1 MGVPGLFS
9 FLRRRYPQICRPTE
23 KRREGQ
29 PRSDSDT
36 TDNLYIDMNHIIHS
50 CTHAYVAKDRPE
62 GLSRQQQLGGMAAY
76 LEALLDLLQPR
87 RVVLIAVDGVAPRA
101 KMNQQRTRRFLSAHI
116 SDIADGIERE
126 VRREMLSEA
135 GGAIV
140 IPEVTRFDSNI
151 ITPGTD
157 FMTEL
162 AQWLRQW
169 AADKAANDPRFK
181 HTTFIISDASEPG
194 EGEHKVMKFV
204 RHLKAQPGY
213 DPATRH
219 VVYGQDADLLL
230 LALLCHEPYFKVM
243 REDMQGGEA
252 ASSKAAMEAQM
263 TQEQQQLL
271 QLRPLSAV
279 AAALQQ
285 QQQPGTAD
293 LPPLPLVPQSCGGDS
308 SRSAVEPCSEHL
320 HMPCFET
327 VDIAVLREC
336 LQWEFS
342 ELVGPPGPPG
352 MYGSDEEDEVDDDIE
367 DSEADAESKV
377 DTVGA
382 EEGSEG
388 RDGLVKATAE
398 AGAAAAA
405 VAAASQAAAQ
415 ESNVAAGV
423 DTAAGADAAAAIH
436 AGAAEVQQSIHHAA
450 ADAAQADGVKA
461 NSRQPTPLPLQIG
474 AAAAAAAA
482 TSRLSPTELD
492 DLPEAVGDEDA
503 GDDESSDELGDLL
516 GLALHTNSSST
527 CRSRD
532 GHTASPAAEVAP
544 GVALVSAAALAAAA
558 GKAEEQQAVT
568 AAAAPTTQPAA
579 AAAAT
584 SAAGLR
590 LPPLLGLPPHLAKR
604 IVAEAGFEASAPAA
618 ADVQAAAAATAQ
630 PAKARQCS
638 TAADV
643 GTSIHTGAEPIA
655 DSTTVNAAVEA
666 AVLTAAGGTAGR
678 VAAAA
683 ADKLP
688 SVAGSSSSSSSSS
701 REGPSE
707 AVQDAATANTAAD
720 GDEAAA
726 IQQSTDTRDTT
737 NSSSGS
743 SSRGGDKPAAAAK
756 VKQRSNDSITAGSS
770 TQRPP
775 KQRGKAGLSFERLLD
790 DLVVLS
796 FLAGNDFLP
805 NVPSIDIYDKPCGLD
820 LLFTAYKALL
830 LGMGGH
836 LTSGGT
842 INRSRL
848 VQLLV
853 FLARDEEAAY
863 KRWADYRRRRAQQR
877 HNEQAAAQQQLSS
890 LLDGGLSMGEL
901 PPGIDLDALL
911 SGLDPSVAEALGLSG
926 MSDKPPPPDLTTL
939 SPGQLCEELAGRVA
953 ARVKERLMGGD
964 PWAQDPICM
973 DLPGYRQRYYEARFP
988 ELLEEFEGDVDRVAA
1003 RVAWD
1008 YMQGI
1013 SWLLRYYTCGPAALQ
1028 WQQHGQPAA
1037 AAAAAAGQQQL
1048 VTLRET
1054 TAEEEEEE
1062 GQEDEAEGDES
1073 SEEGS
1078 AATEEEEEHMQDVL
1092 SGSVQQE
1099 SGGSLKAAA
1108 AAEAT
1113 PAAAELQADAVAGS
1127 AAVTDTGADAGAAAA
1142 AAESMES
1149 SSDGDD
1155 DLMALLLGSEVATQ
1169 PEQQQQQQQ
1178 QQQQNGGITSH
1189 ATASNISGSDMI
1201 SNSAV
1206 KTEASARQCSSS
1218 SSFQDKQVAAK
1229 DSSPGKG
1236 KAASPY
1242 CQSNAGM
1249 AKVKRGSNS
1258 SSRKKSKSASSSSSE
1273 AAAGIEGA
1281 SWTWCY
1287 PHHYAPLRQD
1297 LAKAKLWQKQQR
1309 GSRQQDFSA
1318 PPVQLSRSLSNPH
1331 SCTLQQ
1337 WAPPGGPVRPLLQL
1351 MCVLPAKSVG
1361 DALPAVLANLIVL
1374 AENMDEDDGSSSSAS
1389 KARQRQQQRLGQV
1402 QGSKA
1407 ARKAARRQRQAAAA
1421 AKVQGLSGLDVL
1433 AALGEDGEV
1442 ALLGSGDEKDAAT
1455 AAAAADEDGVEDE
1468 AAAATAW
1475 GEGDGEATAAAAAAG
1490 AAGQYD
1496 TWGAAVSSAAAA
1508 NGAAAAAA
1516 EYSALLGFELSSDAD
1531 VDELRLA
1538 QQLAATFPS
1547 NVEPLV
1553 DLTGKRWLHT
1563 GVVRLPMAQLQLIAA
1578 VLQAALALQQSSR
1591 GLSSA
1596 ELLRN
1601 SFRPAAVVATAAAA
1615 AAAAA
1620 ADAGASRASSAET
1633 AASNDGVSLSPAV
1646 DAAPAA
1652 AAAAAAAAG
1661 ETEAAS
1667 GCGSSNSSAQ
1677 PQNVWALLL
1686 RTAEEQPQA
1695 SSSASTAVAAASV
1708 DPGVANSAAAAAA
1721 AAARLGALGLLL
1733 GHRGALSSIPSST
1746 LQCLPQRQQQ
1756 QQQQQG
1762 QPVIDAALDLAGL
1775 PVPEHSCCLLPG
1787 AEPPHLT
1794 VTPAVWR
1801 HVAAGFASSISYA
1814 EKVLGIRSSSNSE
1827 AAAEGDGSRGGFSG
1841 RGGGGGFSGRGRS
1854 GRAGGAGERG
1864 RGGRDVRYG
1873 GRRGSSSSSYGAGAG
1888 SSRTGD
1894 AGGAA
1899 GYAAYG
1905 ASQQQQQQQQP
1916 YLDPAYYYADDSYYA
1931 AGGSSSGGRGRG
1943 SRGGGYGSRTRG
1955 SRY

>member
-116 SDIADGIERE
+116 SDITDGIERE
-126 VRREMLSEA
+126 VKREMLSEA

-140 IPEVTRFDSNI
+140 IPDVTRFDSNI

-219 VVYGQDADLLL
+219 EVYGQDADLLL

-252 ASSKAAMEAQM
+252 ASSKAAKEAQM
-263 TQEQQQLL
+263 AQEQQQLL

-293 LPPLPLVPQSCGGDS
+293 LPPLPLVPQSCGSDS
-308 SRSAVEPCSEHL
+308 SR
-320 HMPCFET
+320 
-327 VDIAVLREC
+327 R
-336 LQWEFS
+336 
-342 ELVGPPGPPG
+342 
-352 MYGSDEEDEVDDDIE
+352 
-367 DSEADAESKV
+367 
-377 DTVGA
+377 
-382 EEGSEG
+382 
-388 RDGLVKATAE
+388 
-398 AGAAAAA
+398 
-405 VAAASQAAAQ
+405 
-415 ESNVAAGV
+415 
-423 DTAAGADAAAAIH
+423 
-436 AGAAEVQQSIHHAA
+436 
-450 ADAAQADGVKA
+450 
-461 NSRQPTPLPLQIG
+461 
-474 AAAAAAAA
+474 
-482 TSRLSPTELD
+482 
-492 DLPEAVGDEDA
+492 
-503 GDDESSDELGDLL
+503 
-516 GLALHTNSSST
+516 
-527 CRSRD
+527 
-532 GHTASPAAEVAP
+532 
-544 GVALVSAAALAAAA
+544 
-558 GKAEEQQAVT
+558 
-568 AAAAPTTQPAA
+568 
-579 AAAAT
+579 
-584 SAAGLR
+584 
-590 LPPLLGLPPHLAKR
+590 
-604 IVAEAGFEASAPAA
+604 
-618 ADVQAAAAATAQ
+618 
-630 PAKARQCS
+630 
-638 TAADV
+638 
-643 GTSIHTGAEPIA
+643 
-655 DSTTVNAAVEA
+655 
-666 AVLTAAGGTAGR
+666 
-678 VAAAA
+678 
-683 ADKLP
+683 
-688 SVAGSSSSSSSSS
+688 
-701 REGPSE
+701 
-707 AVQDAATANTAAD
+707 
-720 GDEAAA
+720 
-726 IQQSTDTRDTT
+726 
-737 NSSSGS
+737 
-743 SSRGGDKPAAAAK
+743 
-756 VKQRSNDSITAGSS
+756 
-770 TQRPP
+770 
-775 KQRGKAGLSFERLLD
+775 LSFERLLD

-830 LGMGGH
+830 LAMGGH

-863 KRWADYRRRRAQQR
+863 KRRADYRRRRAQQR

-953 ARVKERLMGGD
+953 ARVKQRRMGGD

-1013 SWLLRYYTCGPAALQ
+1013 SWVLRYYT
-1028 WQQHGQPAA
+1028 
-1037 AAAAAAGQQQL
+1037 
-1048 VTLRET
+1048 
-1054 TAEEEEEE
+1054 
-1062 GQEDEAEGDES
+1062 
-1073 SEEGS
+1073 
-1078 AATEEEEEHMQDVL
+1078 
-1092 SGSVQQE
+1092 
-1099 SGGSLKAAA
+1099 
-1108 AAEAT
+1108 
-1113 PAAAELQADAVAGS
+1113 
-1127 AAVTDTGADAGAAAA
+1127 
-1142 AAESMES
+1142 
-1149 SSDGDD
+1149 
-1155 DLMALLLGSEVATQ
+1155 
-1169 PEQQQQQQQ
+1169 
-1178 QQQQNGGITSH
+1178 N
-1189 ATASNISGSDMI
+1189 
-1201 SNSAV
+1201 
-1206 KTEASARQCSSS
+1206 SSS
-1218 SSFQDKQVAAK
+1218 S
-1229 DSSPGKG
+1229 
-1236 KAASPY
+1236 
-1242 CQSNAGM
+1242 
-1249 AKVKRGSNS
+1249 
-1258 SSRKKSKSASSSSSE
+1258 KKSKSASSSSSE

-1287 PHHYAPLRQD
+1287 PHHYAPLMQD

-1374 AENMDEDDGSSSSAS
+1374 AENMDEDDGSSSSSAS

-1442 ALLGSGDEKDAAT
+1442 ALLNTGDEKDAAT
-1455 AAAAADEDGVEDE
+1455 AAAAAADEDGVE
-1468 AAAATAW
+1468 AAAAAAAAW
-1475 GEGDGEATAAAAAAG
+1475 GEGGGEATAGAAAG

-1516 EYSALLGFELSSDAD
+1516 AEYSALLGFELSGDAD

-1563 GVVRLPMAQLQLIAA
+1563 GV
-1578 VLQAALALQQSSR
+1578 
-1591 GLSSA
+1591 
-1596 ELLRN
+1596 
-1601 SFRPAAVVATAAAA
+1601 
-1615 AAAAA
+1615 
-1620 ADAGASRASSAET
+1620 
-1633 AASNDGVSLSPAV
+1633 
-1646 DAAPAA
+1646 
-1652 AAAAAAAAG
+1652 
-1661 ETEAAS
+1661 
-1667 GCGSSNSSAQ
+1667 
-1677 PQNVWALLL
+1677 
-1686 RTAEEQPQA
+1686 
-1695 SSSASTAVAAASV
+1695 
-1708 DPGVANSAAAAAA
+1708 
-1721 AAARLGALGLLL
+1721 
-1733 GHRGALSSIPSST
+1733 
-1746 LQCLPQRQQQ
+1746 
-1756 QQQQQG
+1756 
-1762 QPVIDAALDLAGL
+1762 
-1775 PVPEHSCCLLPG
+1775 HSCCLLPG

-1827 AAAEGDGSRGGFSG
+1827 AAAEGGGSRGGFSG
-1841 RGGGGGFSGRGRS
+1841 RGGGGGFSGR
-1854 GRAGGAGERG
+1854 
-1864 RGGRDVRYG
+1864 
-1873 GRRGSSSSSYGAGAG
+1873 
-1888 SSRTGD
+1888 
-1894 AGGAA
+1894 
-1899 GYAAYG
+1899 
-1905 ASQQQQQQQQP
+1905 
-1916 YLDPAYYYADDSYYA
+1916 
-1931 AGGSSSGGRGRG
+1931 GGSSSGGRGRG

>member
-9 FLRRRYPQICRPTE
+9 FLGRRFPQICRPTE

-29 PRSDSDT
+29 PRSDTDT

-116 SDIADGIERE
+116 SDITDGIERE
-126 VRREMLSEA
+126 VKREMLSEA

-140 IPEVTRFDSNI
+140 IPDVTRFDSNI

-157 FMTEL
+157 FMTEV

-252 ASSKAAMEAQM
+252 ASSKAAREAQM
-263 TQEQQQLL
+263 AQEQQQLL
-271 QLRPLSAV
+271 
-279 AAALQQ
+279 
-285 QQQPGTAD
+285 
-293 LPPLPLVPQSCGGDS
+293 
-308 SRSAVEPCSEHL
+308 H
-320 HMPCFET
+320 
-327 VDIAVLREC
+327 
-336 LQWEFS
+336 
-342 ELVGPPGPPG
+342 
-352 MYGSDEEDEVDDDIE
+352 
-367 DSEADAESKV
+367 
-377 DTVGA
+377 
-382 EEGSEG
+382 
-388 RDGLVKATAE
+388 
-398 AGAAAAA
+398 
-405 VAAASQAAAQ
+405 
-415 ESNVAAGV
+415 
-423 DTAAGADAAAAIH
+423 
-436 AGAAEVQQSIHHAA
+436 
-450 ADAAQADGVKA
+450 
-461 NSRQPTPLPLQIG
+461 
-474 AAAAAAAA
+474 
-482 TSRLSPTELD
+482 
-492 DLPEAVGDEDA
+492 
-503 GDDESSDELGDLL
+503 
-516 GLALHTNSSST
+516 
-527 CRSRD
+527 
-532 GHTASPAAEVAP
+532 
-544 GVALVSAAALAAAA
+544 
-558 GKAEEQQAVT
+558 
-568 AAAAPTTQPAA
+568 
-579 AAAAT
+579 
-584 SAAGLR
+584 
-590 LPPLLGLPPHLAKR
+590 
-604 IVAEAGFEASAPAA
+604 
-618 ADVQAAAAATAQ
+618 
-630 PAKARQCS
+630 
-638 TAADV
+638 
-643 GTSIHTGAEPIA
+643 
-655 DSTTVNAAVEA
+655 
-666 AVLTAAGGTAGR
+666 
-678 VAAAA
+678 
-683 ADKLP
+683 
-688 SVAGSSSSSSSSS
+688 
-701 REGPSE
+701 
-707 AVQDAATANTAAD
+707 
-720 GDEAAA
+720 
-726 IQQSTDTRDTT
+726 
-737 NSSSGS
+737 
-743 SSRGGDKPAAAAK
+743 
-756 VKQRSNDSITAGSS
+756 
-770 TQRPP
+770 
-775 KQRGKAGLSFERLLD
+775 
-790 DLVVLS
+790 

-863 KRWADYRRRRAQQR
+863 KRRADYRRRRAQQR

-964 PWAQDPICM
+964 PWAQDPLCM

-1013 SWLLRYYTCGPAALQ
+1013 SWVLRYYTCGPAALQ

-1037 AAAAAAGQQQL
+1037 AAAAAGQQQL
-1048 VTLRET
+1048 
-1054 TAEEEEEE
+1054 
-1062 GQEDEAEGDES
+1062 
-1073 SEEGS
+1073 
-1078 AATEEEEEHMQDVL
+1078 
-1092 SGSVQQE
+1092 
-1099 SGGSLKAAA
+1099 
-1108 AAEAT
+1108 
-1113 PAAAELQADAVAGS
+1113 
-1127 AAVTDTGADAGAAAA
+1127 
-1142 AAESMES
+1142 
-1149 SSDGDD
+1149 
-1155 DLMALLLGSEVATQ
+1155 
-1169 PEQQQQQQQ
+1169 
-1178 QQQQNGGITSH
+1178 
-1189 ATASNISGSDMI
+1189 
-1201 SNSAV
+1201 
-1206 KTEASARQCSSS
+1206 
-1218 SSFQDKQVAAK
+1218 
-1229 DSSPGKG
+1229 
-1236 KAASPY
+1236 
-1242 CQSNAGM
+1242 
-1249 AKVKRGSNS
+1249 RGSNS
-1258 SSRKKSKSASSSSSE
+1258 SSSKKSKSASSSSSE

-1287 PHHYAPLRQD
+1287 PHHYAPLMQD

-1351 MCVLPAKSVG
+1351 MCVLPA
-1361 DALPAVLANLIVL
+1361 N
-1374 AENMDEDDGSSSSAS
+1374 
-1389 KARQRQQQRLGQV
+1389 
-1402 QGSKA
+1402 
-1407 ARKAARRQRQAAAA
+1407 
-1421 AKVQGLSGLDVL
+1421 
-1433 AALGEDGEV
+1433 
-1442 ALLGSGDEKDAAT
+1442 
-1455 AAAAADEDGVEDE
+1455 
-1468 AAAATAW
+1468 
-1475 GEGDGEATAAAAAAG
+1475 
-1490 AAGQYD
+1490 
-1496 TWGAAVSSAAAA
+1496 
-1508 NGAAAAAA
+1508 
-1516 EYSALLGFELSSDAD
+1516 
-1531 VDELRLA
+1531 
-1538 QQLAATFPS
+1538 

-1563 GVVRLPMAQLQLIAA
+1563 GV
-1578 VLQAALALQQSSR
+1578 
-1591 GLSSA
+1591 
-1596 ELLRN
+1596 
-1601 SFRPAAVVATAAAA
+1601 
-1615 AAAAA
+1615 
-1620 ADAGASRASSAET
+1620 
-1633 AASNDGVSLSPAV
+1633 
-1646 DAAPAA
+1646 
-1652 AAAAAAAAG
+1652 
-1661 ETEAAS
+1661 
-1667 GCGSSNSSAQ
+1667 
-1677 PQNVWALLL
+1677 
-1686 RTAEEQPQA
+1686 
-1695 SSSASTAVAAASV
+1695 
-1708 DPGVANSAAAAAA
+1708 
-1721 AAARLGALGLLL
+1721 
-1733 GHRGALSSIPSST
+1733 
-1746 LQCLPQRQQQ
+1746 
-1756 QQQQQG
+1756 
-1762 QPVIDAALDLAGL
+1762 
-1775 PVPEHSCCLLPG
+1775 HSCCLLPG

-1801 HVAAGFASSISYA
+1801 HVAAGFASSISCA

-1827 AAAEGDGSRGGFSG
+1827 AAAEGGGSRGGFSG

-1873 GRRGSSSSSYGAGAG
+1873 GKRGSSSSSYGAGAG